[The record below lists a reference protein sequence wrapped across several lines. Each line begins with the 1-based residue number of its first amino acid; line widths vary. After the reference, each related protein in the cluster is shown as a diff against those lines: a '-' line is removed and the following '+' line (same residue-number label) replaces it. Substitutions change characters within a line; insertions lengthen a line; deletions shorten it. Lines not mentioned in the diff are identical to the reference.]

1 LVRLEELLAEP
12 VDESDAL
19 ILGEALSDAEYE

>member
-1 LVRLEELLAEP
+1 MGEGELLAEP

-19 ILGEALSDAEYE
+19 ILGEELGDAEYE

>member
-1 LVRLEELLAEP
+1 MGEGELLAEP

-19 ILGEALSDAEYE
+19 IDTDGVKEAAVE

>member
-1 LVRLEELLAEP
+1 MSEGEPLVEP

-19 ILGEALSDAEYE
+19 ILGEALGDAEYE